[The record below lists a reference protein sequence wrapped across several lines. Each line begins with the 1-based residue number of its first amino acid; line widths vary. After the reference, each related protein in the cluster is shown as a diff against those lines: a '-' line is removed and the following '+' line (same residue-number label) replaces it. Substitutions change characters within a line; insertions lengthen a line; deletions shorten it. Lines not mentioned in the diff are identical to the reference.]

1 MVFVIIN
8 VYKYNENMNF
18 SVYKESNIL
27 YKKTDSSIWQGRIDH
42 ETDPTYFRYHQ
53 IVQTEPTTKQGI
65 VGLIGF
71 SCDEGVRRNNGR
83 VGAKDAPL
91 ELRKQLSSLPWRNHV
106 DINSLVDLGDVVC
119 VGHELEQAQ
128 QELGDRVSDILTN
141 GKAIVL
147 GGGHETLYGQ
157 YLGVRK
163 AAGPDASIGLL
174 NIDAH
179 FDMRSYDNQTSSG
192 TMFKQI
198 LDEDT
203 NAHYFVCGIQRYGN
217 TTALFDTAA
226 HYNVHYFLDEQLDSS
241 QFTKDLNDFMD
252 AHDVLLV
259 TLCMDVLNA
268 AEAPGVSAPSPFG
281 LSAIKVRDILRQ
293 MVSHKN
299 TVSFSICEVNPTLDI
314 NNQTAKLGAYFIN
327 EVIMNSFK

>member
-1 MVFVIIN
+1 
-8 VYKYNENMNF
+8 MNF
-18 SVYKESNIL
+18 SVYKESKHIV
-27 YKKTDSSIWQGRIDH
+27 KKTDLSVWQGRIDH
-42 ETDPTYFRYHQ
+42 ETEPTYFRYHQ
-53 IVQTEPTTKQGI
+53 IVKTESITKQGI

-83 VGAKDAPL
+83 IGAKEAPL
-91 ELRKQLSSLPWRNHV
+91 ALRKQLSSLPWRNHIH
-106 DINSLVDLGDVVC
+106 INSLFDLGDIVC
-119 VGHELEQAQ
+119 EGHELEQAQ
-128 QELGDRVSDILTN
+128 RELGDKVSDILTK

-163 AAGPDASIGLL
+163 AVGPDASIGLL

-198 LDEDT
+198 LDEDP
-203 NAHYFVCGIQRYGN
+203 NAHYFVCGIQQYGN

-226 HYNVHYFLDEQLDSS
+226 NYNVQYFLDEQLDSP
-241 QFTKDLNDFMD
+241 QFTKDLNKFMD
-252 AHDVLLV
+252 AYDVLLV
-259 TLCMDVLNA
+259 TLCMDVLSA

-281 LSAIKVRDILRQ
+281 LSTLKVRDILRQ
-293 MVSHKN
+293 MISHKN

-327 EVIMNSFK
+327 EVIMNSFE